1 MTLKRLICSG
11 ALSLLIFSAVAAQQ
25 APVTTGRDGAAT
37 EPAADESPEAQQAL
51 EKRALAL
58 LEEVVAET
66 PSLRLAENR
75 IRIQTIAA
83 NLLWTHDEERARA
96 LFREA
101 TNGLNMIMSGV
112 EMSDPQQAEMAQ
124 QIAMQLRHELLQ
136 MVAPRDPK
144 LALEFLRAT
153 RQQPAS
159 RYTPGYNPPDQEL
172 ALEVNLANQIA
183 AKDPQQA
190 LQMAEESLAK
200 GVSPELIG
208 LLNQLQAKDRAGAAK
223 LTNNIIKKLRPE
235 LLTKDHGA
243 AAVAANLLRM
253 TRQRETVNAPGELPG
268 NGPVQGRGGEYLS
281 LAGGTVIDEQARREL
296 IDSVVAA
303 AVGAPAGRGRMEAG
317 STQMLLM
324 ALQEM
329 MPEVEKHAP
338 LRIDALRRKLAEL
351 NRTQDPQT
359 RAWREYEGLMNSGTV
374 EALLEAAPKAPP
386 EMRDQLYSNAAWKA
400 MNKDGDGRAR
410 QIITEHIAN
419 PQQRA
424 QMLKD
429 MDRQILWRAAEQ
441 GKIEEARRLFATIS
455 PDERLMM
462 IVQLAS
468 AAAQRGDEKVARQLL
483 EEARDQTGGRAE
495 NYGQFS
501 AQLQI
506 ARAYATLD
514 PARSFEIIEAAIDRL
529 NELIAAAAVLNGF
542 AQDSFKDGELRPQGG
557 YMWNELIQNCAGS
570 LAVLANTDFDRALS
584 SVARFQRGDARLLA
598 RLWIAQGLLSDRAAM
613 EKNYR
618 RGRPYRG
625 RRGAGA
631 INIQ

>member
-11 ALSLLIFSAVAAQQ
+11 SLSLLIFSAVAAQQ
-25 APVTTGRDGAAT
+25 APVTTGRVGVAT
-37 EPAADESPEAQQAL
+37 EPSADESPEAQQAL

-124 QIAMQLRHELLQ
+124 QIATQLRHELLQ

-153 RQQPAS
+153 RQQQPAS
-159 RYTPGYNPPDQEL
+159 RNNPRYNPPDQEL

-235 LLTKDHGA
+235 LLTKDQGA

-253 TRQRETVNAPGELPG
+253 TRQRETVNASSEL
-268 NGPVQGRGGEYLS
+268 PVQGRGGEHLS
-281 LAGGTVIDEQARREL
+281 LVGGMVIDEQARREL

-303 AVGAPAGRGRMEAG
+303 STSAPAGRMEVG

-359 RAWREYEGLMNSGTV
+359 RAWREYEGLMNNGTV
-374 EALLEAAPKAPP
+374 EALLDAAPKAPP

-400 MNKDGDGRAR
+400 LNKDGDGRAR

-529 NELIAAAAVLNGF
+529 NELITAAAVLNGF

-557 YMWNELIQNCAGS
+557 YMWNELIQNCAAS
-570 LAVLANTDFDRALS
+570 LAVLAHTDFDRALS

-598 RLWIAQGLLSDRAAM
+598 RLWIAQGMLSDQAAL
-613 EKNYR
+613 EKDFR
-618 RGRPYRG
+618 RGRPLRG
-625 RRGAGA
+625 RRGARA
-631 INIQ
+631 INIR